1 MRECREVSGRSQ
13 AFIVFISVFVMKIN
27 YTKTRYKQIYEN
39 KFLFVLC
46 CAVLCCAVQGGG
58 RNVRLSRLP
67 GPAFQERMSGRQQL
81 LRIACNDV
89 AKGDLLAGIS

>member
-39 KFLFVLC
+39 KFLF
-46 CAVLCCAVQGGG
+46 VLCCAVQGGG

>member
-39 KFLFVLC
+39 KFLFWLC
-46 CAVLCCAVQGGG
+46 RVGSGMCVCHV
-58 RNVRLSRLP
+58 S
-67 GPAFQERMSGRQQL
+67 PALLFQERVSGRQQL

>member
-46 CAVLCCAVQGGG
+46 CAVLCRVGSGMCVCH
-58 RNVRLSRLP
+58 VS
-67 GPAFQERMSGRQQL
+67 PALLFQERVSGRQQL